1 MTNEK
6 LLEKVLSVTIERFA
20 KQASSYETEIAN
32 LNAQVIILSSQ
43 IEALNKKVEEK
54 PAKVTPIKE
63 S

>member
-6 LLEKVLSVTIERFA
+6 LLEKVLAITIERFA
-20 KQASSYETEIAN
+20 KQATTYETEIAN
-32 LNAQVIILSSQ
+32 LNAQVIVLSSQ
-43 IEALNKKVEEK
+43 IEILNKKAEEK